1 MLLLYY
7 TMNQSHT
14 DVTMV
19 SSSLLG
25 RLGLVVSGA
34 GVSVVESLALVL
46 GVLAWLVGVAAM
58 SLSPLIQKTSH
69 DSTCGSL
76 SHPLALLAP
85 QIKVKVKKCQ
95 RQHLTWSWTCC
106 LGCWLALGP
115 AGEGWVAWPVLLGLC
130 RAAGRFYCSS
140 RLRALKLCQDSANSL
155 NLSLSISLVIAH
167 IGVGSKICFRSIS
180 VRYVRYLI
188 ALHWTFDIPPISWLL
203 LATVRGVRAGLAGA
217 PLQCSVLAGVLV
229 AWSVL
234 WW

>member
-140 RLRALKLCQDSANSL
+140 KLRALKLCQDSANSL

-167 IGVGSKICFRSIS
+167 TGVGSKIC
-180 VRYVRYLI
+180 L
-188 ALHWTFDIPPISWLL
+188 
-203 LATVRGVRAGLAGA
+203 
-217 PLQCSVLAGVLV
+217 GVLV
-229 AWSVL
+229 KDML
-234 WW
+234 DI